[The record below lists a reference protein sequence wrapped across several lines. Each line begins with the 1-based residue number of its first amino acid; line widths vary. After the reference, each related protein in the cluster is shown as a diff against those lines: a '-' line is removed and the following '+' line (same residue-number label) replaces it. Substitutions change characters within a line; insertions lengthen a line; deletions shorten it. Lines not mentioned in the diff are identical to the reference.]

1 MKNGTLFSLCSSHFN
16 TVETRTENGEKM
28 CRIVLLMKAIDLV
41 AEKRR
46 EQNETTVLKTETGP
60 MIPFILSVLF
70 THESHLYEI

>member
-1 MKNGTLFSLCSSHFN
+1 
-16 TVETRTENGEKM
+16 M